1 MASLLPT
8 ELSFYLGSQADAL
21 SSTILSPDSQPP
33 PKSRPSKKITAVS
46 SLVSAT
52 SLDRQPSSAANPEKS
67 VFAAACSAE
76 PQAPPKEYSPRGAK
90 LSALVALVDTGRSP
104 SAHDQ
109 RSTAQGGFRL
119 SFFFFFFIC
128 IATWD
133 IFLLKSLVLWSRSN
147 LDRLPAP
154 DFCCCKIK

>member
-1 MASLLPT
+1 MRSRRKGRPMASLLPT

-119 SFFFFFFIC
+119 SFFLFFYLHRHLGYF
-128 IATWD
+128 
-133 IFLLKSLVLWSRSN
+133 SVEVSSVVE
-147 LDRLPAP
+147 PVQS
-154 DFCCCKIK
+154 